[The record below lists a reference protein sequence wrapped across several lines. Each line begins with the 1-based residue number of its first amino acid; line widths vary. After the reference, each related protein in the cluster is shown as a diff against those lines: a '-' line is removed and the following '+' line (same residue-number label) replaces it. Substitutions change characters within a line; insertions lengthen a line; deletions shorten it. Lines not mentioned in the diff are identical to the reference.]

1 MMKNSIQILAQISL
15 MILMISCGTK
25 EKQGDTTEAS
35 LENQADVTVT
45 QAQFKN
51 AGMTLSTIE
60 ETTFPDWVEASGM
73 IDVPP
78 ENRAVITAF
87 MGGYIKDNPL
97 LIGDAVK
104 KGQVL
109 ITLENPEFVAIQQQF
124 QELAE
129 QLNYLRSEY
138 ERQQA
143 LVEENITSQKSFLKA
158 ESDYKRS
165 VATYTGLRK
174 KLQMLHI
181 SPERVLQGDYTSQ
194 ARIYAPITGTIAETF
209 VSKGSYVS
217 AADPIM
223 EIVDIDHIHLEL
235 KVFESDMLKVKKG
248 QKIKFKIPES
258 SNTFYEGEV
267 HLIGNSLNQEGRTVT
282 VHGHLENESTTPN
295 FAVGMF
301 IEAQIETGESTAMAL
316 PEEAVANL
324 GDAYY
329 TLQLQEHEQGAY
341 FFNRVAVETGKTR
354 KGFVEIKNAADFP
367 KGAQFLVN
375 GAFELIKE
383 GSEGHSH

>member
-1 MMKNSIQILAQISL
+1 MKKSILIVIQISL
-15 MILMISCGTK
+15 LFLLIGCGTK
-25 EKQGDTTEAS
+25 EKEAS
-35 LENQADVTVT
+35 TAAENTETSADVTVT
-45 QAQFKN
+45 EAQFSN
-51 AGMTLSTIE
+51 ASMQLGTLKKAS
-60 ETTFPDWVEASGM
+60 FPDWVEASGM

-87 MGGYIKDNPL
+87 MGGYIKNNPL

-109 ITLENPEFVAIQQQF
+109 ITLENPEFVEIQQQF

-129 QLNYLRSEY
+129 QLEYLKSEY

-143 LVEENITSQKSFLKA
+143 LVAENITSKKNFLKA
-158 ESDYKRS
+158 ESEYKRS

-174 KLQMLHI
+174 KLEMLHI
-181 SPERVLQGDYTSQ
+181 SPERVLQGAYTTQ
-194 ARIYAPITGTIAETF
+194 ASIFAPITGTIAETF

-217 AADPIM
+217 SADPIM

-235 KVFESDMLKVKKG
+235 EVFEKDMLKVKKG
-248 QKIKFKIPES
+248 QKIQFTIPES
-258 SNTFYEGEV
+258 SDQKYEGEV

-282 VHGHLENESTTPN
+282 VHGHIENEKATPN

-301 IEAQIETGESTAMAL
+301 IEAQIETGSAEGFAL
-316 PEEAVANL
+316 PKDAVVKL
-324 GDAYY
+324 GDRYY
-329 TLQLQEHEQGAY
+329 VLKLKEQNNGNY
-341 FFNRVAVETGKTR
+341 LFDQVEVKPGKTAN
-354 KGFVEIKNAADFP
+354 GMTEILNADELDKEA
-367 KGAQFLVN
+367 KYLTN

-383 GSEGHSH
+383 

>member
-1 MMKNSIQILAQISL
+1 MMKNSIKILAQISL
-15 MILMISCGTK
+15 LVLLISCGTK
-25 EKQGDTTEAS
+25 ENKSDSKEETHERLT
-35 LENQADVTVT
+35 DVTVT

-51 AGMTLSTIE
+51 EGMTLGSIKE
-60 ETTFPDWVEASGM
+60 SSFPDWVEASGM

-87 MGGYIKDNPL
+87 MGGYIKNNPL

-109 ITLENPEFVAIQQQF
+109 ITLENPEFVEIQQQF

-129 QLNYLRSEY
+129 QLNYLKSEY

-143 LVEENITSQKSFLKA
+143 LVAENITSKKNFLKA
-158 ESDYKRS
+158 ESEYKRS

-181 SPERVLQGDYTSQ
+181 NPERVLQGDYTSQ
-194 ARIYAPITGTIAETF
+194 ASIYAPITGTIAETF

-217 AADPIM
+217 SADPIM
-223 EIVDIDHIHLEL
+223 EIVDVAHIHLEL
-235 KVFESDMLKVKKG
+235 EVFEQDMLKVKKG
-248 QKIKFKIPES
+248 QKIKFRIPES
-258 SNTFYEGEV
+258 SDEFYEGEV

-282 VHGHLENESTTPN
+282 VHGHLEHEGRTPN

-301 IEAQIETGESTAMAL
+301 IEAQIETGETTAMGIAQ
-316 PEEAVANL
+316 ESVVDM

-329 TLQLQEHEQGAY
+329 LLQLQQQEGGDY
-341 FFNRVAVETGKTR
+341 FFNQVQVEIGKTR
-354 KGFVEIKNAADFP
+354 NGYTEIKNTADFS
-367 KGAQFLVN
+367 KGAQFLGK

>member
-1 MMKNSIQILAQISL
+1 MRRTYKYMSMKKSLKIAVQLLVLVLVLSCGNSSTEAENTESAKPKADVSLSQKQFDTAGLVLDSIQ
-15 MILMISCGTK
+15 
-25 EKQGDTTEAS
+25 
-35 LENQADVTVT
+35 
-45 QAQFKN
+45 
-51 AGMTLSTIE
+51 
-60 ETTFPDWVEASGM
+60 ETPFPDWVEASGM

-109 ITLENPEFVAIQQQF
+109 ITLENPEFVALQQQF

-129 QLNYLRSEY
+129 QLDYLKSEY

-143 LVEENITSQKSFLKA
+143 LVAENITSKKNFLKA

-181 SPERVLQGDYTSQ
+181 NPARVLQGDYTSQ

-217 AADPIM
+217 SADPIM
-223 EIVDIDHIHLEL
+223 EIVDVDHIHLEL
-235 KVFESDMLKVKKG
+235 KVFEGDMLKVKKG

-258 SNTFYEGEV
+258 SDTFYEGEV

-301 IEAQIETGESTAMAL
+301 IEAQIETGASTAMAL
-316 PEEAVANL
+316 PETAVVNL
-324 GDAYY
+324 GDSYY
-329 TLQLQEHEQGAY
+329 VLQLNRQENGEYLFDQLE
-341 FFNRVAVETGKTR
+341 VKPGKTAN
-354 KGFVEIKNAADFP
+354 GFVEIRNADALP
-367 KGAQFLVN
+367 KGKQYLTE
-375 GAFELIKE
+375 GAFELIQE
-383 GSEGHSH
+383 